1 VLASWF
7 LTWEGK
13 TTEIGKIIKSGKQ
26 VAFLVIYTRLVHQLC
41 LGIRLLLWPLNYLTF
56 LEQFSKICVRHCQI
70 PVMRIRRNVTMQ
82 DQSQDE
88 HGEV

>member
-26 VAFLVIYTRLVHQLC
+26 VALYQTCPSAVF
-41 LGIRLLLWPLNYLTF
+41 GNPLAALAAELSYF
-56 LEQFSKICVRHCQI
+56 
-70 PVMRIRRNVTMQ
+70 P
-82 DQSQDE
+82 
-88 HGEV
+88 